1 MGPPAVLASERLAEH
16 AAAVRFDRLPAAA
29 IAAAKVWILDTLG
42 VGIAGS
48 SAAGMD
54 AVCTAAGAWGAGDD
68 ATIWGTG
75 LRAPAPAAAFVNG
88 TQVHNQEYDC
98 LHEGA
103 VVHAMATLLPA
114 LLAVAERAGGVSG
127 RDLIA
132 AVVAGIDV
140 AANLGLAATAGFRF
154 FRPATAG
161 GFGAVAGL
169 SVVFGLDSGRIADA
183 FGLQYGQTSGTMQP
197 HLEGNA
203 LLPMQIGFNAQSAVR
218 SVDLAMAGVSGPR
231 DVFEGRYGYFP
242 LFEGSWDLERIW
254 GGLGRDW
261 RVCELSHK
269 PWPAGRA
276 THGGIEGIL
285 TLREQHGFSA
295 SDVRQAR
302 VIVPPLTHRL
312 VARADMPAPNAFYAR
327 LCMAFIGATALRHG
341 DVAIAHCRGEALTDP
356 ATHELARLITTEMD
370 ANPDPNALAPQR
382 VEIVLRTGKTLQW
395 ACDAMLANPA
405 RPLTREQHLRKFTR
419 CLAFAREPLLPSAG
433 AALIALVDRL
443 EQVEDAR
450 ALCALLAPALPR
462 HGPALPRHG
471 SALPRHGPA

>member
-1 MGPPAVLASERLAEH
+1 MVLASERF
-16 AAAVRFDRLPAAA
+16 AAHVAGVRFESLPASVIEATK
-29 IAAAKVWILDTLG
+29 IWILDTLG

-54 AVCTAAGAWGAGDD
+54 AIRAAASGWGDGES
-68 ATIWGTG
+68 ATIWGTTQ
-75 LRAPAPAAAFVNG
+75 RAPAPAAAFVNG
-88 TQVHNQEYDC
+88 TQVHNQEFDC

-114 LLAVAERAGGVSG
+114 VLAVAERDGGISG

-132 AVVAGIDV
+132 AIVAGIDV
-140 AANLGLAATAGFRF
+140 AANLGLASTAGFRF

-169 SVVFGLDSGRIADA
+169 SVISNLDAERIADA

-231 DVFEGRYGYFP
+231 DVFEGRYGYLP
-242 LFEGSWDLERIW
+242 LFEGSWDLAPIW
-254 GGLGRDW
+254 DGLGRDW
-261 RVCELSHK
+261 RVRELSHK

-295 SDVRQAR
+295 AGVRGVR

-312 VARADMPAPNAFYAR
+312 VARPDVPAPNAFYAR
-327 LCMAFIGATALRHG
+327 LCMAFIGAKALLHG
-341 DVAIAHCRGEALTDP
+341 TVDIAHCRGDALTDP
-356 ATHELARLITTEMD
+356 ETHDLARLIVTEMD
-370 ANPDPNALAPQR
+370 NNPDPNALAPQR
-382 VEIVLRTGKTLQW
+382 VEIELRTGETLHW
-395 ACDAMLANPA
+395 ACDVMLANPA
-405 RPLTREQHLRKFTR
+405 RPLTRDQHLRKFTR
-419 CLAFAREPLLPSAG
+419 CLEFARDPLPG
-433 AALIALVDRL
+433 GMALADLVDRL
-443 EQVEDAR
+443 EEVADVRE
-450 ALCALLAPALPR
+450 LCALLAPR
-462 HGPALPRHG
+462 
-471 SALPRHGPA
+471 

>member
-1 MGPPAVLASERLAEH
+1 MHNISATQHLAAH
-16 AAAVRFDRLPAAA
+16 VAGVRFERLPAPVVAT
-29 IAAAKVWILDTLG
+29 AKTWILDTLG

-54 AVCTAAGAWGAGDD
+54 QVRAAAGD
-68 ATIWGTG
+68 WGTG
-75 LRAPAPAAAFVNG
+75 EAATLWGTRLRAPAPAAAFVNG
-88 TQVHNQEYDC
+88 TQVHNQEFDC

-114 LLAVAERAGGVSG
+114 ALAIAERNGGVSG

-132 AVVAGIDV
+132 AVAAGIDV
-140 AANLGLAATAGFRF
+140 AAGLGLASTTGFRF

-169 SVVFGLDSGRIADA
+169 GVILGFDAERIADA

-197 HLEGNA
+197 HLEGHP

-218 SVDLAMAGVSGPR
+218 SVDLVRAGLTGPR

-242 LFEGSWDLERIW
+242 LFEGSWDLEPIW
-254 GGLGRDW
+254 NGLGRDW
-261 RVCELSHK
+261 RVAEMSHK

-285 TLREQHGFSA
+285 ALHQQHRFALGA
-295 SDVRQAR
+295 VRQVR

-312 VARADMPAPNAFYAR
+312 VGRPDVPAPNAFYAR
-327 LCMAFIGATALRHG
+327 LCMAFIGAKAVLHDG
-341 DVAIAHCRGEALTDP
+341 VDIAHCRGEALTDP
-356 ATHELARLITTEMD
+356 ATHELARRIVTELD

-382 VEIVLRTGKTLQW
+382 VEIELNNGSTLHW
-395 ACDAMLANPA
+395 
-405 RPLTREQHLRKFTR
+405 
-419 CLAFAREPLLPSAG
+419 
-433 AALIALVDRL
+433 
-443 EQVEDAR
+443 
-450 ALCALLAPALPR
+450 
-462 HGPALPRHG
+462 
-471 SALPRHGPA
+471 